1 MSSFL
6 DSLDPEARDLLLA
19 VSTPVSFTVGST
31 LVRHGE
37 PARGAYV
44 LREGAVEANVTL
56 PGGES
61 LTVAKLGAGS
71 VFGEMSLVELGTCTA
86 TVRAT
91 APVDGWFVASE
102 DFRALVSRRQPAAA
116 RLQHALTLILAEKLA
131 ALNAQLL
138 GCTAPEDRPAREA
151 AKGKDPL
158 AAIART
164 RVAPFDAAGFLPR
177 LPFFERFPES
187 EIDELVSHASY
198 VEVPRGHGIFASQAQ
213 AASAFVVV
221 RGAAEIVTVQGAC
234 ERRVAVLGPGQ
245 LIGYLAV
252 LRESVH
258 NSFAFARESALL
270 LDIPARA
277 FHEIYFG
284 ASRTSTC
291 LRSAVQKSL
300 LAAMGRT
307 NRGLTRLLSQAKLEA
322 ATREGRKLEAALHGQ
337 LTTAG

>member
-1 MSSFL
+1 M
-6 DSLDPEARDLLLA
+6 
-19 VSTPVSFTVGST
+19 VGST

-44 LREGAVEANVTL
+44 LRQGSVEANVTL

-151 AKGKDPL
+151 ASGQDPL
-158 AAIART
+158 ARRPRT
-164 RVAPFDAAGFLPR
+164 RAAPFDASGFLPR
-177 LPFFERFPES
+177 LPVFERFS
-187 EIDELVSHASY
+187 DAEIDEVVSHASY
-198 VEVPRGHGIFASQAQ
+198 LEVPRGDAIFCANAP
-213 AASAFVVV
+213 ARSAFIVV
-221 RGAAEIVTVQGAC
+221 RGAAEIVAVQGDC

-252 LRESVH
+252 LRESAH
-258 NSFAFARESALL
+258 SSFAYARESALL

-277 FHEIYFG
+277 FHELYFG
-284 ASRTSTC
+284 ESRTSTL
-291 LRSAVQKSL
+291 LRSAVQRSL
-300 LAAMGRT
+300 LGSMART
-307 NRGLTRLLSQAKLEA
+307 NRALTRLLSHAKLEA
-322 ATREGRKLEAALHGQ
+322 ATREGARLEAALHAQ